1 MNVNGTINLLEVMS
15 KFDCKTIIFSSSAT
29 IYGKSKK
36 EFLSEDLPI
45 NPCNPYGET
54 KSNY

>member
-1 MNVNGTINLLEVMS
+1 MS

-29 IYGKSKK
+29 IYGKSNKD
-36 EFLSEDLPI
+36 FLSEDLPI

-54 KSNY
+54 KATIEKILSNLFLVI